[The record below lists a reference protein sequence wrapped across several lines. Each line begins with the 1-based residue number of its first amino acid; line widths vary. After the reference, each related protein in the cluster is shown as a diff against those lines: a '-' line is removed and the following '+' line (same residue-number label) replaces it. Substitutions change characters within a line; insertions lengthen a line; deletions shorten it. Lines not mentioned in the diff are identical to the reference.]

1 MLCDG
6 GGQGEGGSKGQG
18 QIYTQ
23 LIRTVAQEKLI
34 QHCKAIILQQKNLN
48 KIKNII
54 NNNLTQVFLEGLK
67 SYFFK
72 KPGKKSKL
80 LSPQTSK
87 LFHHIKSQTTNAD
100 IKR

>member
-23 LIRTVAQEKLI
+23 LIHTVAQEKLI

-72 KPGKKSKL
+72 KPGKKNWLDDAKTKENFSD
-80 LSPQTSK
+80 LSCLPS
-87 LFHHIKSQTTNAD
+87 AC
-100 IKR
+100 